1 NTRTVGGQVAQATGS
16 IASLFSPGPNQKIQL
31 INTNGSWHINRTALN
46 CNDSLNTGFL
56 ASLFYTRS
64 FNASG
69 CPERLSVC
77 KDITEFRIGWGGLE
91 YEENVTND
99 ADM

>member
-1 NTRTVGGQVAQATGS
+1 STNLIGGQPARA
-16 IASLFSPGPNQKIQL
+16 ASSLAGIFSLGPSQKIQL

-56 ASLFYTRS
+56 ASLFYTRN

>member
-1 NTRTVGGQVAQATGS
+1 NTRTVGGQAAQATRS
-16 IASLFSPGPNQKIQL
+16 LASLFSPGPNQKIQL